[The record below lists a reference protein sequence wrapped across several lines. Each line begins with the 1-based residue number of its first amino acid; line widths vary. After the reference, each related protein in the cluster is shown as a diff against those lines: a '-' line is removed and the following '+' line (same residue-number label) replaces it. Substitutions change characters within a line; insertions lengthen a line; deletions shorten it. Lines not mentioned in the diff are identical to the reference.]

1 MSTRG
6 ASRKGQE
13 RSEAILDAAERLLVD
28 EGHAALTLRGV
39 AQRSGIRLGNL
50 QYYFA
55 TREDLVR
62 ALLARVLERAT
73 ARLEERMG
81 AAGDPAEALD
91 ETLKALLEDQLDPAS
106 YRLFYDLWAL
116 AAREPAIAAELRAF
130 YSRYTDAVA
139 ERLGQLAPETSRAE
153 TRARAELLVALLEG
167 LSLFRSGTVGA
178 PDRNVEAELRRV
190 VSWLTAGSERAPPA
204 PGRGGRT
211 PRK

>member
-13 RSEAILDAAERLLVD
+13 RSEAILDAAQRLLVD

-39 AQRSGIRLGNL
+39 AQRAGIRLGNL

-55 TREDLVR
+55 TREELVR

-91 ETLKALLEDQLDPAS
+91 ESLKALLEDQLDPAS

-116 AAREPAIAAELRAF
+116 AAREPAIAAELRTF
-130 YSRYTDAVA
+130 YARYTDTVA
-139 ERLGQLAPETSRAE
+139 ERLGQLAPRLSRAE

-167 LSLFRSGTVGA
+167 LSLFRSGTVGE
-178 PDRNVEAELRRV
+178 PDRKVEAELRRV
-190 VSWLTAGSERAPPA
+190 VSWLTAGSGRAP
-204 PGRGGRT
+204 
-211 PRK
+211 

>member
-39 AQRSGIRLGNL
+39 AQRAGIRLGNL

-55 TREDLVR
+55 TREALVR
-62 ALLARVLERAT
+62 ALLARILERAT

-81 AAGDPAEALD
+81 TAGDPAEAFDKSL
-91 ETLKALLEDQLDPAS
+91 EALLEDQLDPAS

-116 AAREPAIAAELRAF
+116 AAREPAIAH
-130 YSRYTDAVA
+130 
-139 ERLGQLAPETSRAE
+139 
-153 TRARAELLVALLEG
+153 
-167 LSLFRSGTVGA
+167 RS
-178 PDRNVEAELRRV
+178 
-190 VSWLTAGSERAPPA
+190 
-204 PGRGGRT
+204 
-211 PRK
+211 